1 MNPGGAA
8 MDCRTKLVQYLT
20 AEGINFDVR
29 EHEEAFTA
37 QRVAAAEHIEGWA
50 FAKVVMVLVDGDLQ
64 MLVLPAPERVDL
76 DVIALTLG
84 ARTVT
89 LANEQQFA
97 GRFSDCELGA
107 MPPFGNLYG
116 IPVIADTTLAGSERI
131 VFEAGTHTTTIAMPW
146 SDYVRL
152 VRPEIVDFGSVA
164 TIAAS

>member
-1 MNPGGAA
+1 

-20 AEGINFDVR
+20 ERGVNFEVR

-37 QRVAAAEHIEGWA
+37 QRVAAAEHVEGWS
-50 FAKVVMVLVDGDLQ
+50 FAKVVLVLVDGDLQ

-76 DVIALTLG
+76 DVIALALG
-84 ARTVT
+84 ARTVR
-89 LANEQQFA
+89 LASEREFA
-97 GRFSDCELGA
+97 GRFTDCELGA

-116 IPVIADTTLAGSERI
+116 IRVVADTTLAGSDRI

-146 SDYVRL
+146 ADYVRL
-152 VRPEIVDFGSVA
+152 VRPAIVDFAGVA